1 MGKNYTLFD
10 IEPEE
15 SRYALVCNLCGAVV
29 HSTKLHNAFHESL
42 QLNSTEVK

>member
-1 MGKNYTLFD
+1 MKISYKVVD
-10 IEPEE
+10 IEEPQ
-15 SRYALVCNLCGAVV
+15 YALVCTICGAMV